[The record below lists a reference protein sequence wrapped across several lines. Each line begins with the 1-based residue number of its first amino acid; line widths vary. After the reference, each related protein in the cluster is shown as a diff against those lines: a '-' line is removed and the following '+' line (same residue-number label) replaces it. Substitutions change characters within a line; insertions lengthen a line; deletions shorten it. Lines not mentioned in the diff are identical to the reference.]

1 MCIEHKNKS
10 RVIIKDVVCCNER
23 IKRKV
28 VEWKKESGAEGKD
41 FIEY

>member
-1 MCIEHKNKS
+1 M
-10 RVIIKDVVCCNER
+10 IKDVVCCDER

-41 FIEY
+41 FIKH